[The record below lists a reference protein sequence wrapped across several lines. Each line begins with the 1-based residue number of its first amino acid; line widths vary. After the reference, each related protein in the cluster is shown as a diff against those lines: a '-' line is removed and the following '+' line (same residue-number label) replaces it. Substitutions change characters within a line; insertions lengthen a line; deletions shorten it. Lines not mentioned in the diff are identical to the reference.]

1 MAYLPLQNAL
11 LGRLGRYSAVKNA
24 PGSRPCGRLPP
35 AQERKPQTKLPHLEV
50 SADGTVT
57 EAALGIFKQQLTS
70 YKQHSGITSDDP
82 DTVLQSLP
90 PAAYSLLFARLGD
103 DLIAQTEERLIASIQ
118 ASMVRPENKLVH
130 VIKLQRMKQDSGQ
143 TIAHFSANIRAAA
156 RQCQFRMSCKCTK
169 RVSYEE
175 HMVLYQLLSG
185 LEDAEV
191 QADLLA
197 KTNLTLEKYAMN
209 REMAR
214 RSQINVH
221 EEHGKVGR
229 LRSSYKKQKS
239 AVTGVTPAAELCRH
253 CGEHAHQNRRLECKA
268 YIHIC
273 SCGQRG
279 LSQMCA
285 SIKVCPG
292 ASPLKSRR

>member
-70 YKQHSGITSDDP
+70 YKRLSGITSDDP

-118 ASMVRPENKLVH
+118 ALTRAPLGYSAERAPLGGGQILPPCLTPEL
-130 VIKLQRMKQDSGQ
+130 IG
-143 TIAHFSANIRAAA
+143 AA
-156 RQCQFRMSCKCTK
+156 RR
-169 RVSYEE
+169 
-175 HMVLYQLLSG
+175 
-185 LEDAEV
+185 
-191 QADLLA
+191 
-197 KTNLTLEKYAMN
+197 
-209 REMAR
+209 AR
-214 RSQINVH
+214 R
-221 EEHGKVGR
+221 
-229 LRSSYKKQKS
+229 RS
-239 AVTGVTPAAELCRH
+239 
-253 CGEHAHQNRRLECKA
+253 KA
-268 YIHIC
+268 LNEKIPMHIKNF
-273 SCGQRG
+273 
-279 LSQMCA
+279 L
-285 SIKVCPG
+285 
-292 ASPLKSRR
+292 